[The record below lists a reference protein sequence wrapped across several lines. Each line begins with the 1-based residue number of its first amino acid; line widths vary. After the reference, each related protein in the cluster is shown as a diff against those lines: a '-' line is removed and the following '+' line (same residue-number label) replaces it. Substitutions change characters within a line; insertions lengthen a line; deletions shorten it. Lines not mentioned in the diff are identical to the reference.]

1 MHYQHIKTQKPPV
14 GGRAR
19 GTLYGVTLVFF
30 LSAVCVFIYITIQQQ
45 ITNRRHLKESSEM
58 NTIQRRIDT
67 EMQMVS
73 SEFDI
78 LINNSLINSAM
89 TQNNSSSK
97 QHLTQLMK
105 HLIAAHSRYF
115 QIRLIDTAGH
125 EKFRV
130 LKTNL
135 QQIITIPDSLLQNK
149 SNRYYVNEGFKLKQG
164 EAFVSPID
172 LNIEFDTIQR
182 PFIPTLRFISPLFQ
196 KNNTSIGLGV
206 LNYQAKI
213 LFDIINNLK
222 SDDQKTMY
230 ILNSESYYLQGPD
243 LQSSWGF
250 MVKDRAHRTF
260 NIEHKKEWKEMKK
273 NVAGIIS
280 TPEGEMVYKHISLN
294 LFGNFKTVQA
304 PTITVVCLVPNTT
317 IAKETEQLMSGLQI
331 GFLLLSPLLFFL
343 GWRVGNYQVHQKWLF
358 KRLEIEATH
367 DALTDL
373 FNRKALFE
381 ILKKYMFHAIRR
393 KSPLSLCYIDLN
405 DLKLINDQMGHKMGD
420 TLLKKTAESILSN
433 IRYSDSAAR
442 IGGDEFIVL
451 FPDCPEK
458 SAHDVMERI
467 SMSFTAAGVEE
478 TGRLW
483 CLSYGCTELKNDDL
497 KPEQIIDRADKL
509 MYAHKISSKNKSNF
523 L

>member
-1 MHYQHIKTQKPPV
+1 MQYRHIKTKSPPP

-19 GTLYGVTLVFF
+19 GTLYGLTLVFF

-45 ITNRRHLKESSEM
+45 ITDRRHLREFTEM
-58 NTIQRRIDT
+58 DIIQRRIDT

-78 LINNSLINSAM
+78 LINNSLIKSAM

-97 QHLTQLMK
+97 KHLTKLME
-105 HLIAAHSRYF
+105 HLVATHPRYL
-115 QIRLIDTAGH
+115 QIRLIDTTGH
-125 EKFRV
+125 ENFRIF
-130 LKTNL
+130 KTNL
-135 QQIITIPDSLLQNK
+135 NHILTTPDSLLQNK
-149 SNRYYVNEGFKLKQG
+149 NNRYYVNQGFKLKQN
-164 EAFVSPID
+164 EVYISPID
-172 LNIEFDTIQR
+172 LNIEFDTIQK
-182 PFIPTLRFISPLFQ
+182 PYVPTLRFVSPLFQ
-196 KNNTSIGLGV
+196 ENNISIGLGV
-206 LNYQAKI
+206 LSYQGKI
-213 LFDIINNLK
+213 LFDVINNLK
-222 SDDQKTMY
+222 NDNEETMY

-243 LQSSWGF
+243 PKSSWGF
-250 MVKDRAHRTF
+250 MLKDRAHRTF
-260 NIEHKKEWKEMKK
+260 NNEHKKEWKEMQA
-273 NVAGIIS
+273 NTAGVIA
-280 TPEGEMVYKHISLN
+280 TLEGEMVYKHISLA
-294 LFGNFKTVQA
+294 LTGNFKTIKA
-304 PTITVVCLVPNTT
+304 PTFTIICLVPNAM

-358 KRLEIEATH
+358 RRLEVEATH
-367 DALTDL
+367 DSLTSL
-373 FNRKALFE
+373 LNRKALFE
-381 ILKKYMFHAIRR
+381 ILKKNMFHAIRR

-420 TLLKKTAESILSN
+420 ILLKKTADSIQSN

-451 FPDCPEK
+451 FPDCPEQ
-458 SAHDVMERI
+458 SAHDIMERI

-483 CLSYGCTELKNDDL
+483 CLSYGCTELKQDDL

-509 MYAHKISSKNKSNF
+509 MYAHKISSKNKST